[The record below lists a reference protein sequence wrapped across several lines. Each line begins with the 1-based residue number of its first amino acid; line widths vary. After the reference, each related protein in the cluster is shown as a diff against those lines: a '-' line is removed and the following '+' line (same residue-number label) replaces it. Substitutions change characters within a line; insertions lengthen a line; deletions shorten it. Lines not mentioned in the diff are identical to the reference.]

1 MALVPSR
8 YGKKIELLVKVASML
23 NTIRIFLVFE
33 VTDLGLG
40 NWSSGTP
47 QFLKVAFG
55 RGSAPLLPNTKEVE
69 APFARS

>member
-8 YGKKIELLVKVASML
+8 YGKKIELLVKVASVP
-23 NTIRIFLVFE
+23 NTIRFFLVFE

-40 NWSSGTP
+40 NSSSGTP

-55 RGSAPLLPNTKEVE
+55 RGSAQILPNNREVE
-69 APFARS
+69 TPFARN